1 MSRVGTVILKSNW
14 SRNMACVSCLFHGL
28 LVKTML
34 QKSYVMNRILRIV
47 CLSLILTSVSLQYAA
62 ADTVKKTRSGFDWEP
77 VMEAIIQV
85 ESEGDPKAV
94 SGNSC
99 GAMQITPILVKECNN
114 ILKKRNMKKRYTL
127 NDRFSVEKSKEM
139 FLLIQ
144 SHHNPS
150 NNVEKA
156 IRSWN
161 GGIRYSVKRT
171 QRYYNKV
178 KKNLKRK

>member
-1 MSRVGTVILKSNW
+1 MK
-14 SRNMACVSCLFHGL
+14 
-28 LVKTML
+28 
-34 QKSYVMNRILRIV
+34 RIERIV
-47 CLSLILTSVSLQYAA
+47 CLSLILFSSIMVPAVAGTDTSEEAEA
-62 ADTVKKTRSGFDWEP
+62 FNWNP

-85 ESEGDPKAV
+85 ESEGNPNAV

-114 ILKKRNMKKRYTL
+114 ILRSRGNKKRYTL
-127 NDRFSVEKSKEM
+127 RDRFSVSKSKEM

-144 SHHNPS
+144 SHFNPD

-161 GGIRYSVKRT
+161 GGMRYSVKRT

-178 KKNLKRK
+178 MNKMRG